1 MAGSGNL
8 DNFSVIVESKM
19 LLALFSYFIGRRCYV
34 KEIIQYMLLQISF
47 LWVWSGFYGYPQKLD
62 LSSGGIQVWISG
74 SC

>member
-47 LWVWSGFYGYPQKLD
+47 L
-62 LSSGGIQVWISG
+62 
-74 SC
+74 